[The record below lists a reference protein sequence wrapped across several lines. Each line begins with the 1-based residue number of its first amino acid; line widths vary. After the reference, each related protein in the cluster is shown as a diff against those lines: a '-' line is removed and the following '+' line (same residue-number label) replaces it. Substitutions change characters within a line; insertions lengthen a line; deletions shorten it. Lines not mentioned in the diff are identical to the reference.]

1 MQVGQEHPCAFSR
14 DGSRRGERSL
24 SRYLDAD
31 LEFVNDEWKGLSTE
45 VRNAIVAIIRSAK
58 DSQHKCDF

>member
-45 VRNAIVAIIRSAK
+45 VRNTIVAIIRSAK
-58 DSQHKCDF
+58 DSQHKCDC